1 MSKDTK
7 AIKDTFHSKL
17 EKATLKELQ
26 EAITWRLGDIQ
37 KSTET
42 IVESVGNCNDTV
54 CHKDALRS
62 VAYDLRDVLS
72 KIQTIQ
78 QYLDMIQKASVYI
91 YNILNMSPNHPTC

>member
-7 AIKDTFHSKL
+7 DIKDTFHSKL

-54 CHKDALRS
+54 CHKDVLQS

-72 KIQTIQ
+72 KMQTIE
-78 QYLDMIQKASVYI
+78 QYLDMIQ
-91 YNILNMSPNHPTC
+91 

>member
-7 AIKDTFHSKL
+7 DIKDTFHSKL

-54 CHKDALRS
+54 CHKD
-62 VAYDLRDVLS
+62 VL
-72 KIQTIQ
+72 
-78 QYLDMIQKASVYI
+78 
-91 YNILNMSPNHPTC
+91 

>member
-7 AIKDTFHSKL
+7 DIKDTFHSEL

-26 EAITWRLGDIQ
+26 EAIMWRLGDIQ

-42 IVESVGNCNDTV
+42 IVESVGNYNDTF
-54 CHKDALRS
+54 CHKDVLRS

-72 KIQTIQ
+72 KMQTIE
-78 QYLDMIQKASVYI
+78 QYLDMIQ
-91 YNILNMSPNHPTC
+91 